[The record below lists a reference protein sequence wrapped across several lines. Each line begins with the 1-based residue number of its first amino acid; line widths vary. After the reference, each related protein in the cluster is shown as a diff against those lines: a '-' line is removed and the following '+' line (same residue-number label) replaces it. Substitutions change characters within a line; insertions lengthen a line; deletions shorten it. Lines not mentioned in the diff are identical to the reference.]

1 MLSSIILATFFY
13 SYTPTGPV
21 YTGREWRSTV
31 CAIDINRA
39 KREGLPI
46 GYKFNCPK
54 KAKRTDGMKTDYL
67 SNF

>member
-1 MLSSIILATFFY
+1 MLSSIVLVTYLY
-13 SYTPTGPV
+13 STSINAPV
-21 YTGREWRSTV
+21 LRAHEWRSTV

-54 KAKRTDGMKTDYL
+54 KVKRTDGMKTDYL